1 MLEFLHIE
9 NIAVAKN
16 IDINFNNGFN
26 VLTGETGAGK
36 SIIIDSINM
45 LLGAKV
51 SKDIIRH
58 GEDRAVASA
67 LFSSVNDSVYELL
80 DELGI
85 GYDREDMLSISRVLT
100 LEGKNIIKINSR
112 PATLTQLKSLG
123 SRLIN
128 IHGQNENQSFLNKSS
143 HISMLDEYSNG
154 SEQIAEYRE
163 LYQKL
168 NSIKAEITSLYEES
182 KQKEMMVDILNYQI
196 KEISAAK
203 LKSSD
208 EEENLIELKK
218 KLKGAEHLIKQSSI
232 VYRALFKSES
242 GISASVL
249 IEKAID
255 ALERISDIEPEAE
268 EMAEKLKSFNF
279 EIEDIAERAKD
290 FGSFEG
296 ISDPQKQL
304 QLVEDRLA
312 LINKLEK
319 KYGPTIDDILKFK
332 SDAEEKL
339 ARFENGEE
347 RLEVLKK
354 EYRTFYQKC
363 CENAKKLHQI
373 RLKCAKKLSE
383 LVKNALLFLDMPKV
397 QFKIDVSE
405 AKKDDKYVL
414 SSLGYDDV
422 EFLISTNPG
431 EELASMNKIAS
442 GGELARIMLALKSAL
457 SDKNG
462 AQTVIFDEID
472 TGVSGSTSQKI
483 GVKLYKIADTAQVIC
498 VTHSAQIAAFANN
511 HYFIKKNEIDG
522 RAEASISILSENER
536 IDELA
541 RIIGGINLTENQY
554 AAAKEL
560 IEESKTLLKSV

>member
-16 IDINFNNGFN
+16 IDINFNDGFN

-36 SIIIDSINM
+36 SIIVDSINM
-45 LLGAKV
+45 LLGAKC

-58 GEDRAVASA
+58 GEDRAVVSA
-67 LFSSVNDSVYELL
+67 LFSSVNDCVYELC

-85 GYDREDMLSISRVLT
+85 SYDKDDMLSISRIFT

-112 PATLTQLKSLG
+112 PATLTQLKALG
-123 SRLIN
+123 AKLIN

-143 HISMLDEYSNG
+143 HISMLDEYLNCG
-154 SEQIAEYRE
+154 EQLTKYNE

-168 NSIKAEITSLYEES
+168 CLIKNEISSLFEES
-182 KQKEMMVDILNYQI
+182 KQKEMMIDILKYQI
-196 KEISAAK
+196 KEIDAAR
-203 LKSSD
+203 LKSND
-208 EEENLIELKK
+208 EEDKLIDLKK
-218 KLKGAEHLIKQSSI
+218 KLKGAEHLVKQTSI
-232 VYRALFKSES
+232 IYRALYKSES

-249 IEKAID
+249 IDKAID
-255 ALERISDIEPEAE
+255 ALYRISDIEPKVEQ
-268 EMAEKLKSFNF
+268 MAERLKGFRC
-279 EIEDIAERAKD
+279 EIEDIAEQARD
-290 FGSFEG
+290 FGDFDG

-304 QLVEDRLA
+304 QMVEDRLA

-319 KYGPTIDDILKFK
+319 KYGSTIEEVLKFK
-332 SDAEEKL
+332 NDAEEKL
-339 ARFENGEE
+339 SRYENGEE
-347 RLEVLKK
+347 RLEELKK
-354 EYRTFYQKC
+354 EYRTLYLKC
-363 CENAKKLHQI
+363 CESARILHQI
-373 RLKCAKKLSE
+373 RLKGASE
-383 LVKNALLFLDMPKV
+383 LGNIVKNSLLFLDMPKV
-397 QFKIDVSE
+397 QFEISVKESI
-405 AKKDDKYVL
+405 KDDKYIL
-414 SSLGYDDV
+414 TLTGYDDV

-431 EELASMNKIAS
+431 EKLNSMNTIAS

-457 SDKNG
+457 SNKNG

-483 GVKLYKIADTAQVIC
+483 GVKICKIASNAQVIC

-511 HYFIKKNEIDG
+511 HFLIKKKEING
-522 RAEASISILSENER
+522 RAETSISILNEQER

-541 RIIGGINLTENQY
+541 RIIGGINLTDNQY

-560 IEESKTLLKSV
+560 IEESKTLLNNT